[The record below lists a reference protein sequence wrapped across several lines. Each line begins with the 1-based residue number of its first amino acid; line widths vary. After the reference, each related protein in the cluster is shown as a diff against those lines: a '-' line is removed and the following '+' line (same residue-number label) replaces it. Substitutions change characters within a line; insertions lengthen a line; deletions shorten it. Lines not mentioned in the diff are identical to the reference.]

1 MLKLT
6 WKTWLGVLIG
16 IGVVFGGL
24 FALINAQGEG
34 RLGYWLGFVG
44 AAAATVWTFWGLV
57 HWRDVPWVKRLNTLV
72 LATLGFGLLTL
83 LFLALEWEPGWTTA
97 VYCYLAVLG
106 FLLGINIVRIL
117 LRPGYPVLGVARTM
131 MEESLRLGISL
142 IFIIALLVV
151 LPLLPAIFG
160 SEDRVTYMVQRF
172 LTFSNMIVA
181 VLLGLMTV
189 LLAAW
194 TVSREITTRQIHM
207 TLTKPLGRAQYLLGK
222 WLGIVLLNAVLL
234 VVAGIATYGFTTAIA
249 KNPALNALDRYA
261 VDREVLTARLAK
273 SPDPIDTTWD
283 QMYANVLLEKQLSDP
298 GRFGEEGSSFATL
311 SSDAQQEIVSDT
323 VSRFYTVAGGQSQDF
338 LITGLGEAA
347 AAAERAV
354 QEARGLLMDEAGL
367 TSKQA
372 EDYTNL
378 LMGKPSEL
386 DAETAA
392 KVPPPI
398 QSEVV
403 RLIEREVIQL
413 KLTPSASPKPEN
425 LNTEVLI
432 RVNGVAWPMPPSRGA
447 PPPRTPL
454 VVEIANELPL
464 PASLISQ
471 DGEMVITVEVPKARS
486 DGFEQ
491 ESMRFNYKDAVIEV
505 FYRVGSFESNLAKA
519 LMIVWLKLGFL
530 AMVGLIAG
538 SLLSF
543 PVAAMF
549 SLIILAAAAAGGTI
563 NESLANY
570 ASVATADS
578 TWQII
583 TGTIAAVFNG
593 IIAGEVYDVFKLLL
607 RLIGTAFMV
616 FMPVFGDY
624 NTYRPLSDGHV
635 ISLGTVG
642 RAALNIGLIWTGIVT
657 VAGMYLFSRK
667 EIARVQV

>member
-6 WKTWLGVLIG
+6 WKTWLAVWIG

-24 FALINAQGEG
+24 TLLMNAQGAVVAA
-34 RLGYWLGFVG
+34 YWINFIGGLLSKG
-44 AAAATVWTFWGLV
+44 WTLFGLI
-57 HWRDVPWVKRLNTLV
+57 HWRDVPWVKRVNTFV
-72 LATLGFGLLTL
+72 IATYGFGILTL
-83 LFLALEWEPGWTTA
+83 LFLAVEWEPGWTTSI
-97 VYCYLAVLG
+97 YGYLAVIG
-106 FLLGINIVRIL
+106 FLLGINVLRLL

-131 MEESLRLGISL
+131 LEESLRMGVAL
-142 IFIIALLVV
+142 IFIIATMVILV
-151 LPLLPAIFG
+151 LLPVIFG

-172 LTFSNMIVA
+172 LTYSNMIVA
-181 VLLGLMTV
+181 ILLGKMTV
-189 LLAAW
+189 LLAAR
-194 TVSREITTRQIHM
+194 TVSLEIATRQIHM
-207 TLTKPLGRAQYLLGK
+207 TLTKPLGRAQYLIGK

-234 VVAGIATYGFTTAIA
+234 AVAGIATYGFTTAIA

-273 SPDPIDTTWD
+273 SPDPIDTTWE
-283 QMYANVLLEKQLSDP
+283 QMYANVLLEEQLSDP
-298 GRFGEEGSSFATL
+298 GRFGEEGSSFVTL
-311 SSDAQQEIVSDT
+311 SSEAKQEVVSDT

-354 QEARGLLMDEAGL
+354 LEARGLLMDEAGL
-367 TSKQA
+367 TGGQA
-372 EDYTNL
+372 EDYTDL
-378 LMGKPSEL
+378 LMGKPSGL

-398 QSEVV
+398 HSEVV

-413 KLTPSASPKPEN
+413 KLTPAASPKPEN

-464 PASLISQ
+464 PASLINQ
-471 DGEMVITVEVPKARS
+471 DGEMVVTIEIPEARS

-491 ESMRFNYKDAVIEV
+491 DSMRFNYKDAVIEV

-519 LMIVWLKLGFL
+519 LMIVWLKLAFL

-549 SLIILAAAAAGGTI
+549 SLIILSAAAAGGTI
-563 NESLANY
+563 NEALSTY
-570 ASVATADS
+570 AQVATEDGA
-578 TWQII
+578 WQVI
-583 TGTIAAVFNG
+583 TGTISAIFSS
-593 IIAGEVYDVFKLLL
+593 IASGDVYNVFKLLL
-607 RLIGTAFMV
+607 RMIGTAFMV
-616 FMPVFGDY
+616 FMPAFGDY

-642 RAALNIGLIWTGIVT
+642 KAALNIGLIWTGIVT
-657 VAGMYLFSRK
+657 VAGIYLFSRK

>member
-6 WKTWLGVLIG
+6 WKTWLAVWIG

-24 FALINAQGEG
+24 TLLMNAQGAVVAA
-34 RLGYWLGFVG
+34 YWINFVG
-44 AAAATVWTFWGLV
+44 GLLSKGWTLFGLI
-57 HWRDVPWVKRLNTLV
+57 HWRDVPWVKRVNTFV
-72 LATLGFGLLTL
+72 IATYGFGILTL
-83 LFLALEWEPGWTTA
+83 LFLAVEWEPGWTTSI
-97 VYCYLAVLG
+97 YGYLAVIG
-106 FLLGINIVRIL
+106 FLLGINVLRLL

-131 MEESLRLGISL
+131 LEESLRMGVAL
-142 IFIIALLVV
+142 IFIIATMVILV
-151 LPLLPAIFG
+151 LLPVIFG

-172 LTFSNMIVA
+172 LTYSNMIVA
-181 VLLGLMTV
+181 ILLGKMTV
-189 LLAAW
+189 LLAAR
-194 TVSREITTRQIHM
+194 TVSLEIATRQIHM
-207 TLTKPLGRAQYLLGK
+207 TLTKPLGRAQYLIGK

-234 VVAGIATYGFTTAIA
+234 AVAGIATYGFTTAIA

-273 SPDPIDTTWD
+273 SPDPIDTTWE

-298 GRFGEEGSSFATL
+298 GRFGEEGSSFVTL
-311 SSDAQQEIVSDT
+311 SSEAKQEVVSDT

-347 AAAERAV
+347 VAAERAV
-354 QEARGLLMDEAGL
+354 LEARGLLMDEAGL
-367 TSKQA
+367 TGGQA
-372 EDYTNL
+372 EDYTDL
-378 LMGKPSEL
+378 LMGKPSGL

-398 QSEVV
+398 HSEVV

-413 KLTPSASPKPEN
+413 KLTPAASPKPEN

-464 PASLISQ
+464 PASLINQ
-471 DGEMVITVEVPKARS
+471 DGEMVVTIEIPEARS

-491 ESMRFNYKDAVIEV
+491 DSMRFNYKDAVIEV

-519 LMIVWLKLGFL
+519 LMIVWLKLAFL

-549 SLIILAAAAAGGTI
+549 SLIILSAAAAGGTI
-563 NESLANY
+563 NEALSTY
-570 ASVATADS
+570 AQVATEDGA
-578 TWQII
+578 WQVI
-583 TGTIAAVFNG
+583 TGTISAIFSS
-593 IIAGEVYDVFKLLL
+593 IASGDVYNVFKLLL
-607 RLIGTAFMV
+607 RMIGTAFMV
-616 FMPVFGDY
+616 FMPAFGDY

-642 RAALNIGLIWTGIVT
+642 KAALNIGLIWTGIVT
-657 VAGMYLFSRK
+657 VAGIYLFSRK